1 MVQLHADRVAL
12 AYDARPVVHDF
23 NLEIEEGKVT
33 TIIGPNGCGKST
45 VLKSMARL
53 LRPTSGAV
61 YLDGSAV
68 HSMPTREVARQVGLL
83 SQSSEL
89 PEGVTVEDLVQRGRY
104 PHQAFLQPP
113 SKQDTIAVNR
123 AIELAGMGEL
133 RHRPV
138 NELSGGQRQRAWI
151 AMVLAQETPIL
162 LLDEPTTYLD
172 LSHQLEVMELVE
184 RLNREEGRTI
194 VMVLHDINEA
204 ARVSHRIVAMRDGR
218 IMGDGTPAEVL
229 TSDILSKLFGVD
241 CDLIP
246 MADEVPSC
254 GFCMPRSRA
263 GAERRDTGISNQ
275 GFEISRASTGYGK
288 SIISSNLTMSI
299 PGGMITA
306 LVGPNACGK
315 STLMRTCARLQKLGA
330 GTIHLDGRSIASGT
344 HKELARRLA
353 LLSQDPTVPGDVL
366 VEDLVLAGRSP
377 HQGFLRRWTAE
388 DEAIVDWAIRTCG
401 LVDLRFRPLGS
412 LSGGQRQRA
421 WIAMSLVQDTDVLLL
436 DEPTTFLDIA
446 SQVDLLDIIWKLNR
460 EQGKT
465 VVMVIHD
472 INLAARYADHI
483 IAMRDG
489 KVIAQGTPTTVVTC
503 PLMRLIFDI
512 ESDVLKHPELGTPLM
527 IPLRASTGS
536 IAGSEQVQVESLAV
550 V

>member
-1 MVQLHADRVAL
+1 MFQLRADAVSL

-23 NLEIEEGKVT
+23 SLDIEEGKVT

-45 VLKSMARL
+45 VLRSMARL
-53 LRPTSGAV
+53 LRPTNGAV
-61 YLDGSAV
+61 YLDGAAI
-68 HSMPTREVARQVGLL
+68 HTMPSRDVAKRIGLL
-83 SQSSEL
+83 SQTAQV
-89 PEGVTVEDLVQRGRY
+89 PEGVTVEDLVHRGRY

-113 SKQDTIAVNR
+113 SRQDTIAVHK
-123 AIELAGMGEL
+123 AIDLAGMGDL
-133 RHRPV
+133 RLRAV

-151 AMVLAQETPIL
+151 AMALAQETPIL

-172 LSHQLEVMELVE
+172 LAHQLEVMELVE

-204 ARVSHRIVAMRDGR
+204 ARVSHRIVAMREGR
-218 IMGDGTPAEVL
+218 IIGDGSPAEVL
-229 TSDILSKLFGVD
+229 TPELLSRLFGVE
-241 CDLIP
+241 CDVI
-246 MADEVPSC
+246 ATESQDQTR
-254 GFCMPRSRA
+254 GYCMPRSMA
-263 GAERRDTGISNQ
+263 GCECLERKGTNQ
-275 GFEISRASTGYGK
+275 GFEIDRVATGYGK
-288 SIISSNLTMSI
+288 SIISSDLSMTI
-299 PGGMITA
+299 PGGKITA

-315 STLMRTCARLQKLGA
+315 STLMRTCARLQKMGA
-330 GTIHLDGRSIASGT
+330 GTIHLDGRSIGSGS

-353 LLSQDPTVPGDVL
+353 LLSQDPSVPGDIL
-366 VEDLVLAGRSP
+366 VEDLVLAGRNP
-377 HQGFLRRWTAE
+377 HQGFLRRWSAD
-388 DEAIVDWAIRTCG
+388 DEAIVNWAIETCG
-401 LVDLRFRPLGS
+401 IAEFRFRPLGS

-446 SQVDLLDIIWKLNR
+446 SQVSLLDIIWKLNR

-503 PLMRLIFDI
+503 PLMRMIFDI
-512 ESDVLKHPELGTPLM
+512 ESDVLRHPELGTPLM
-527 IPLRASTGS
+527 IPLRTASSGQLPPAMGS
-536 IAGSEQVQVESLAV
+536 PVAVAAG
-550 V
+550 